1 MEIDANVYNLINTLL
16 QVVLW
21 YLIISSPMVLL
32 TIELYL
38 YGRYK
43 KWKNTEI
50 QEKEKII
57 VGKANTIQKFDQDIQ
72 YQHEEKHRLNLDIEL
87 LMKRKKALQ
96 EELGLSEETEHPDT
110 EDIDL
115 DKMNVKQL
123 KALAKDRGLKMY
135 SKKNK
140 KQLLKMLQE

>member
-1 MEIDANVYNLINTLL
+1 MEIDANVYNLINLLL

-21 YLIISSPMVLL
+21 YLIITAPMVLL

-43 KWKNTEI
+43 KWKDSEI

-57 VGKANTIQKFDQDIQ
+57 VGKANTIQKFDADIQ

-96 EELGLSEETEHPDT
+96 EELGISEESNHKVTE
-110 EDIDL
+110 EINL

-123 KALAKDRGLKMY
+123 KAVAKDRGLKMY